1 MTNHQIF
8 SYVNDDATQAW
19 IRSALSALL
28 AIPSVSQDAPAPHV
42 FGDDTAAA
50 LDQMLSLAEELGF
63 ETENHDYF
71 CGSILLPG
79 ESRDDEIG
87 IIAHLDVVPAV
98 EGWQYPRFAL
108 TIDHD
113 LYIGR
118 GIRDD
123 KGPAVAALAAMRF
136 FKDRQIRLPFT
147 IRLLLGCDE
156 ERGMGD
162 LPHFLQSH
170 AAPRFSFSPDSAFP
184 VCIGEKGIAEV
195 EIDLGKPDAGLLSLR
210 GGIVTNA
217 VADSAEAV
225 LDASLADALASC
237 SLPDGITCSNRDGC
251 PVVRAVGKS
260 AHAAEPDGS
269 VNAIVLLAQWLLD
282 SGLLPADSASAKA
295 LTFLCGA
302 MVDNH
307 GTGLDIVASDEATGA
322 LTCICG
328 MVFPRDGR
336 LVMNCNIRYP
346 ASCASFDPLF
356 ARLSAAAAAHGF
368 RATFLSGSSGY
379 VFSPDQPE
387 IRALTR
393 AFADVTGLDA
403 QPYTMGG
410 GTYARAF
417 PNTVAFGAALYEVET
432 ALGPGRGGAHE
443 RDECVHIAEFNQSVA
458 VFIRALL
465 NLAEPS

>member
-8 SYVNDDATQAW
+8 DYINADTTQAW
-19 IRSALSALL
+19 IRSALSALI
-28 AIPSVSQDAPAPHV
+28 AIPSVSRDAPPPHI

-50 LDQMLSLAEELGF
+50 LDQMLSLAEQLGF

-79 ESRDDEIG
+79 DNRDDEVG

-108 TIDHD
+108 TIDQD

-123 KGPAVAALAAMRF
+123 KGPAIAALAAMRF
-136 FKDRQIRLPFT
+136 FQDQQIRLPFT

-162 LPHFLQSH
+162 LPHFLKSH
-170 AAPRFSFSPDSAFP
+170 PAPRFSFSPDSAFP

-195 EIDLGKPDAGLLSLR
+195 EIGLGTLDAGLLSLH

-217 VADSAEAV
+217 VADRAEAV
-225 LDASLADALASC
+225 FDTALADALAAL
-237 SLPDGITCSNRDGC
+237 SLPEGITCSNRDGC
-251 PVVRAVGKS
+251 PVLCAVGKS

-269 VNAIVLLAQWLLD
+269 VNAIVLLAQWILD
-282 SGLLPADSASAKA
+282 SGLLPADSASNRA
-295 LTFLCGA
+295 LTFLCHA

-328 MVFPRDGR
+328 MVFMRDGQ
-336 LVMNCNIRYP
+336 LYMNCNIRYP
-346 ASCASFDPLF
+346 ASCPSFEPLF
-356 ARLSAAAAAHGF
+356 AHLSAVASSHGF
-368 RATFLSGSSGY
+368 RAEFLSGSSGY

-387 IRALTR
+387 ISALTQ
-393 AFADVTGLDA
+393 AFADITGLDA
-403 QPYTMGG
+403 SPYTMGG

-417 PNTVAFGAALYEVET
+417 PHTVAFGAALSEVET
-432 ALGPGRGGAHE
+432 ALGAGRGGAHE
-443 RDECVHIAEFNQSVA
+443 RDECVRIEEFNQSIA

-465 NLAEPS
+465 NLAEQ